1 MADDTD
7 DDSKYSSYP
16 ANYDAIM
23 AAKART
29 NTAKDANTKKFTKGP
44 TKTTVLTPTPTPKL
58 IYRVERAVD
67 EATK

>member
-1 MADDTD
+1 MADE
-7 DDSKYSSYP
+7 DSKYSSYP

-29 NTAKDANTKKFTKGP
+29 NTAKDANSKKFTKGP
-44 TKTTVLTPTPTPKL
+44 SRTTKLTPTPAPAPTSVYGIDK
-58 IYRVERAVD
+58 AVD